1 MGGTAEF
8 SSQFRIFW
16 TGTFFIRIPDS
27 EKKME
32 VNLFMNERLENI
44 RQEISDGVKSLT
56 NSKEV
61 YEFKKKY
68 MDSKAG
74 KIGQL
79 MKEMK
84 NIPPEERAAFGKGV
98 NELKEWAL
106 NKFGEIDSKMKE
118 LELKIKYKSEKID
131 VTMPAKKIE
140 TGNLHPITQ
149 MKNELIDVFAGMGFE
164 IYEGTE
170 IENDYYNFTAL
181 NTPKDHPARD
191 MQDTFYLSPEFLLR
205 TQTSAGQIHV
215 MESKKPPI
223 KILSPGKV
231 FRSDDDAT
239 HSPMFSQME
248 GLVVDEKITLCDLKG
263 MLDVFVKKVYGEGTT
278 TRLRPSYFPFTE
290 PSVEVDCSCFE
301 CGGKGCKLCKGTGWI
316 EILGAGI
323 VNKKVLENCGIDSD
337 KYSGL
342 AFGIG
347 IERTAMLKYGIN
359 NIKLLFESDLRV
371 LKQIDNN

>member
-1 MGGTAEF
+1 
-8 SSQFRIFW
+8 
-16 TGTFFIRIPDS
+16 
-27 EKKME
+27 
-32 VNLFMNERLENI
+32 MNERFASI
-44 RQEISDGVKSLT
+44 REEILNGMNQQTSSR
-56 NSKEV
+56 EV
-61 YEFKKKY
+61 YEFRKLF
-68 MDSKAG
+68 MDSKTG

-84 NIPPEERAAFGKGV
+84 NIPPQERAEYGKSV
-98 NELKEWAL
+98 NALKEWAL
-106 NKFGEIDSKMKE
+106 AQFEEMDTRMKAME
-118 LELKIKYKSEKID
+118 MEERYASEKLD
-131 VTMPAKKIE
+131 VTMPAVTVE

-149 MKNELIDVFAGMGFE
+149 TRNQIIDIFAGMGFE
-164 IYEGTE
+164 VFENKE

-191 MQDTFYLSPEFLLR
+191 MQDTFYLSPEFLLA
-205 TQTSAGQIHV
+205 TQTSAAQIHA
-215 MESKKPPI
+215 METKELPI
-223 KILSPGKV
+223 KILAPGKV

-239 HSPMFSQME
+239 HSPMFHQME
-248 GLVVDEKITLCDLKG
+248 GLVVDKKITLCDLKG
-263 MLDVFVKKVYGEGTT
+263 MLDVFVKKIYGEETT

-290 PSVEVDCSCFE
+290 PSVEVDVSCFE

-316 EILGAGI
+316 EILGGGI
-323 VNKKVLENCGIDSD
+323 VNKKVLENCGIDSE

-371 LKQIDNN
+371 LSQIDDN